1 MRFTTAFLA
10 SVGLAAVHAV
20 PLTPRDATGCR
31 VDLAPTLAQ
40 PQNAASNIIYIT
52 CHGPYGAKRVF
63 VYSSSMA
70 TSVFQRPRA
79 STSVIF
85 YPVLRHHP
93 NTPKLFRAGGG
104 EIQLT
109 HEFLGTLSKWVNSTQ
124 SLYFSTSY
132 LDTRNTTKAPFSVVF
147 KDNMIP
153 DFQTTDSIAAVL
165 NTWVGTYL
173 VGGATPKPDD
183 YAITG
188 VSCS

>member
-1 MRFTTAFLA
+1 MRFTTAFVA

-20 PLTPRDATGCR
+20 PLALPDATGCR

-40 PQNAASNIIYIT
+40 PQNAASNI
-52 CHGPYGAKRVF
+52 VF
-63 VYSSSMA
+63 S
-70 TSVFQRPRA
+70 
-79 STSVIF
+79 
-85 YPVLRHHP
+85 
-93 NTPKLFRAGGG
+93 
-104 EIQLT
+104 
-109 HEFLGTLSKWVNSTQ
+109 TLSKWVNSTQ

-173 VGGATPKPDD
+173 AGGATPKSDD
-183 YAITG
+183 FAITG
-188 VSCS
+188 VNCS